1 MTDESDFRYHF
12 NCDHSHCTEID
23 NLMQSQMEQI
33 SAVAGPPGGGIGR
46 IGSGSRRNRSRP
58 RRSSRAT
65 GGGGAGPSDHA
76 INISEPQRQAN
87 WENLHPSRRNSVVET
102 GPGIIAGLDD
112 CITQGKQRKTDI
124 NIKITS
130 EYASPGFGGL
140 RYMVLWRFWSFLPF
154 WRLFAN
160 LVILETFWQ
169 FFGSF

>member
-33 SAVAGPPGGGIGR
+33 SAVAGPPGGIG
-46 IGSGSRRNRSRP
+46 GSGSRTGSRRNRSRP

-65 GGGGAGPSDHA
+65 GAGAGPSDHA

-87 WENLHPSRRNSVVET
+87 WENSVVET

-112 CITQGKQRKTDI
+112 CITQGKQRKTDV
-124 NIKITS
+124 NIKI
-130 EYASPGFGGL
+130 
-140 RYMVLWRFWSFLPF
+140 
-154 WRLFAN
+154 
-160 LVILETFWQ
+160 VIFKAAL
-169 FFGSF
+169 